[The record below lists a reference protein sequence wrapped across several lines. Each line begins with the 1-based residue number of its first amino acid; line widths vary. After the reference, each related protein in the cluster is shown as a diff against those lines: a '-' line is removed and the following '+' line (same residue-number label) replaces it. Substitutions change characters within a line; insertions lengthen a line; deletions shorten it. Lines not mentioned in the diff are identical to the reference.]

1 MIPNILY
8 YTIFLCL
15 IALILTLFFYE
26 KLLKAYKERFFFCEK
41 LLKDFKKK
49 LIEKEDSIET
59 LTRELNIIKGNNIFL
74 KKQEYY
80 TVTEEM
86 KNRFPALKR
95 YGSHIY
101 YLTDV
106 GIMNSNSKSPSIK
119 HLFVDNND
127 ELLLLS
133 SHIIDKVSED
143 LE

>member
-1 MIPNILY
+1 MILNILY

-15 IALILTLFFYE
+15 ITLLILTIFFY
-26 KLLKAYKERFFFCEK
+26 EK

-49 LIEKEDSIET
+49 VVEKEDSIET
-59 LTRELNIIKGNNIFL
+59 LTREFNIIKDNNIFL
-74 KKQEYY
+74 KKQELY

-86 KNRFPALKR
+86 KNKFPALRR
-95 YGSHIY
+95 YGSYIY

-119 HLFVDNND
+119 HLFVDNNN

-133 SHIIDKVSED
+133 SHTIDKVSE
-143 LE
+143 ESE